1 MDDYMKIKLGALK
14 ANIEYLA
21 ELMDEE
27 PETLGTYNTLLTAID
42 YIATIGY
49 VRKRDGEIAP
59 GYAVEKLSQAKVYLT
74 WAIEDFKREEE
85 KE

>member
-1 MDDYMKIKLGALK
+1 MDEYMKVKLSTLK
-14 ANIEYLA
+14 ARIDNLA

-27 PETLGTYNTLLTAID
+27 TETLGTYNTLLTAID

-49 VRKRDGEIAP
+49 VRNRDGEIAP